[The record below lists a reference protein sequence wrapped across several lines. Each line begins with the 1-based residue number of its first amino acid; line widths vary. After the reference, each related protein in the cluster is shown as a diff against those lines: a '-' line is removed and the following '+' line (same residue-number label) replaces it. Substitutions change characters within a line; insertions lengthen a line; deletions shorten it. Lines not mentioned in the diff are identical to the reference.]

1 MFKLRSFSGTYS
13 RIPASRIPAIYL
25 AARFRIRTQ
34 ITPDY
39 SAINHHSAAIK
50 GPIKSR
56 FCKSDCPTIARI
68 SYTPSLDT
76 YRARTV
82 SQSVLSRDV
91 RELKCTLWPVSGD
104 NNRQRD
110 IPRARI
116 LVLAFFRLGYARYAR
131 QLSRRS

>member
-13 RIPASRIPAIYL
+13 RRRIPASRMPAIYL
-25 AARFRIRTQ
+25 SGPFSNAYLVRTQ

-56 FCKSDCPTIARI
+56 FCKSDCSTIAQHI
-68 SYTPSLDT
+68 SYIPPSLDT

-82 SQSVLSRDV
+82 SARLAGRPVLSR
-91 RELKCTLWPVSGD
+91 
-104 NNRQRD
+104 
-110 IPRARI
+110 AM
-116 LVLAFFRLGYARYAR
+116 
-131 QLSRRS
+131 